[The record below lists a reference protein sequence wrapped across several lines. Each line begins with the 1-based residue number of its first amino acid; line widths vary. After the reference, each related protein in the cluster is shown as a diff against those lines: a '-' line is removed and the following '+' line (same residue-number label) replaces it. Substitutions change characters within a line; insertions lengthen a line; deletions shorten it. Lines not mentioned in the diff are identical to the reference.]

1 MYPTA
6 RVKRIVSQIASEAET
21 RFGPKSRLIWF
32 GSWSK
37 GTARL
42 TSDID
47 LAIRVEGGVPN
58 SELARFRDWIEED
71 LPTLYRIDLVNL
83 DEVGEPMRRQIQD
96 EGIIV

>member
-6 RVKRIVSQIASEAET
+6 RIEQLVSRVASEAKT

-32 GSWSK
+32 GSWLN
-37 GTARL
+37 GIARL

-47 LAIRVEGGVPN
+47 LAISVEGGVSN

-71 LPTLYRIDLVNL
+71 LPTLYRIDLLNL
-83 DEVGEPMRRQIQD
+83 DEVAERMRRQISD
-96 EGIIV
+96 EGLIV